1 VHDVRQLR
9 EERTCGQ
16 SLMLGQPSRML
27 NVSTNGLH
35 GRLRAAYR
43 VDIMRSVFV
52 LIDCRGG
59 A

>member
-1 VHDVRQLR
+1 MMGR
-9 EERTCGQ
+9 
-16 SLMLGQPSRML
+16 PSRML

-35 GRLRAAYR
+35 GPTGAAYR
-43 VDIMRSVFV
+43 GAIMRSVFV

>member
-1 VHDVRQLR
+1 
-9 EERTCGQ
+9 
-16 SLMLGQPSRML
+16 MLGQPSRML

-35 GRLRAAYR
+35 GPSGAAYR
-43 VDIMRSVFV
+43 VVIMRSVFV

>member
-1 VHDVRQLR
+1 
-9 EERTCGQ
+9 
-16 SLMLGQPSRML
+16 MLGQPSRML

-35 GRLRAAYR
+35 GRSGAAYR
-43 VDIMRSVFV
+43 VVIMRSVFV